1 MQISAQIK
9 YLRFSP
15 KKLKALGKIITGQK
29 AQEVI
34 DRLGFAKDKGSKL
47 IHKALKSAY
56 YNAVNNLK
64 KDGST
69 LRVKTVEIGKGPLIK
84 RWQPVSRG
92 MAHQIKKRMSHIKV
106 TLEETIKEKGSK

>member
-15 KKLKALGKIITGQK
+15 KKLKALGHAIKGF
-29 AQEVI
+29 APQEAI
-34 DRLGFAKDKGSKL
+34 DRLGMAKDKGSRL
-47 IHKALKSAY
+47 LLKAVKSAY
-56 YNAVNNLK
+56 SNAVNNLK

-69 LRVKTVEIGKGPLIK
+69 LRVSTVEIGKGPHIK

-106 TLEETIKEKGSK
+106 TLTEMEKKKEGK